1 LLPNLN
7 HTSFFLILVAHQI
20 TRKKHN
26 KKKGDMGHE
35 LDLSLSLPLVV
46 EKISKLTDKQAELK
60 LRSNLP

>member
-1 LLPNLN
+1 
-7 HTSFFLILVAHQI
+7 
-20 TRKKHN
+20 
-26 KKKGDMGHE
+26 MGHE